1 MKGVYHTAMGMGPA
15 FLSMPIGQA
24 FETLEKAHLV
34 CLETGTIEI
43 GVRAHMALVMARFN
57 FRGQL
62 SETSM
67 ALKKC
72 INHCNDYSS
81 VMSNQVLVNCAKGC
95 DVLMGTRTEALDAKQ
110 ALKMCDVIKI
120 EVILLYALHS
130 SMYVAMIMHK
140 LDFGRQ
146 LMIEMRK
153 RKATA
158 RALAPF
164 AKMYQVFCEGMLA
177 ASLGRT
183 DRGKLRLAYRRL
195 KCLEKLACCNPE
207 TFSNKACLLK
217 AELQACTR
225 KKGQSL
231 ALYDTAIE
239 LSRKHGFVHE
249 EALACEKAARMLL
262 ECRRQVEAEAYLS
275 KAMSLYCQWGAQ
287 AKVGQLSELIGCK
300 KKNSFA
306 ETQCSSKQDSKAVHQ
321 TLLVGCT

>member
-1 MKGVYHTAMGMGPA
+1 MKGVYHIAMGMGPA

-24 FETLEKAHLV
+24 FVTLEKAHLV

-43 GVRAHMALVMARFN
+43 GVRAHMALVIARFL
-57 FRGQL
+57 FGDQL
-62 SETSM
+62 GDAFK

-81 VMSNQVLVNCAKGC
+81 VMSNQVLVNCVNGC
-95 DVLMGTRTEALDAKQ
+95 GVLMGTRTEALDTKQ
-110 ALKMCDVIKI
+110 ALKMCDDIKI

-130 SMYVAMIMHK
+130 YTYVAMIMHK

-158 RALAPF
+158 RALTPF

-177 ASLGRT
+177 ASLGRK
-183 DRGKLRLAYRRL
+183 DMGKERLARRRL
-195 KCLEKLACCNPE
+195 KCLEALACYNPA
-207 TFSNKACLLK
+207 TFSNKAHLLK

-225 KKGQSL
+225 KKGQAL

-262 ECRRQVEAEAYLS
+262 QGRRQVEAEVYLS
-275 KAMSLYCQWGAQ
+275 KAMSLYGQWGAQ
-287 AKVGQLSELIGCK
+287 AKVSQLSELIVCNEK
-300 KKNSFA
+300 SSFA
-306 ETQCSSKQDSKAVHQ
+306 ETQCSSRQGIKTVHQ
-321 TLLVGCT
+321 TPFLGP